1 MRKISAIVLS
11 FLTVQ
16 CVSAN
21 VTVVISS
28 FKNESDQYYLDSW
41 EKTIPDMLKSELSAF
56 DDIVV
61 LERQAIEDI
70 LKEQA
75 LSMTGLVDSTT
86 VQRVGK
92 LLGAQYVINGT
103 ISSSGA
109 WIRIDAKIIRV
120 ETGQLRSEKAQ
131 AKGHDHLN
139 EMMRLLGN
147 NVGYVLSGKGSYKE
161 AIKIKQCPVTYFVAA
176 TLVLGGS
183 AYWVDTQYRDKYD
196 AYHQT
201 TSLTQFDSNY
211 DEANRLHKIRN
222 TLYGLTGVALAG
234 TIYCLVRNISPDE
247 ILAQKKIIIP
257 NTYCDQN
264 GRLYAGITLYF

>member
-86 VQRVGK
+86 VQ
-92 LLGAQYVINGT
+92 
-103 ISSSGA
+103 SSSGA